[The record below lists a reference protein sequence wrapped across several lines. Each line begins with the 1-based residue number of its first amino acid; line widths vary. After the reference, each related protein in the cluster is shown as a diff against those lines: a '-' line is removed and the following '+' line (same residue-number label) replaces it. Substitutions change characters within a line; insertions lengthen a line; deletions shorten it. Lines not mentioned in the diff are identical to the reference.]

1 MKKLMIAVV
10 SLATALTSLPAMAA
24 PAFVARPMG
33 QMTTSAPDATF
44 QTVGCNNLT
53 NCPQENPRWTNGHRR
68 WDRDRDYRWDR
79 RDYRSD
85 RRYYRD
91 RDRRHHSNAGA
102 VIGGLAAGAVIGG
115 IIASQQQ
122 GSRTVS
128 GSHEQYCAS
137 KYRSYRAYDNTYQ
150 PLSGPRQQCR

>member
-33 QMTTSAPDATF
+33 QMTTSAPDATV
-44 QTVGCNNLT
+44 QTVGCNNMT
-53 NCPQENPRWTNGHRR
+53 NCPSENPRWTNGSGRY
-68 WDRDRDYRWDR
+68 DRDRRWDR
-79 RDYRSD
+79 RDYRRD
-85 RRYYRD
+85 HRD

-115 IIASQQQ
+115 IIASQ
-122 GSRTVS
+122 GNRSAGT
-128 GSHEQYCAS
+128 SHQQYCAS
-137 KYRSYRAYDNTYQ
+137 KYRSYRASDNTYQ
-150 PLSGPRQQCR
+150 PLNGPRQQCR

>member
-1 MKKLMIAVV
+1 MNKLMIAVV

-33 QMTTSAPDATF
+33 QMTSSAPDATV
-44 QTVGCNNLT
+44 QTVGCNNMT
-53 NCPQENPRWTNGHRR
+53 NCPELNPRWGHGSGRY
-68 WDRDRDYRWDR
+68 DRDHDRDR

-85 RRYYRD
+85 RRDHRD

-115 IIASQQQ
+115 IIASQ
-122 GSRTVS
+122 GNRSAGT
-128 GSHEQYCAS
+128 SHQQYCAS

-150 PLSGPRQQCR
+150 PLNGPRQQCR

>member
-24 PAFVARPMG
+24 PTFVARPMG
-33 QMTTSAPDATF
+33 QVTTSAPDASF
-44 QTVGCNNLT
+44 QTAGCNNMT
-53 NCPQENPRWTNGHRR
+53 NCPELNPRWGNGSGR
-68 WDRDRDYRWDR
+68 WDRDRGHRWDR

-85 RRYYRD
+85 RRDYRD

-102 VIGGLAAGAVIGG
+102 IIGGLAAGAVIGG
-115 IIASQQQ
+115 IIASQQ
-122 GSRTVS
+122 GNRTVS